1 MEYPLHTLP
10 QLAQTLR
17 GLRKK
22 TGLTQ
27 ARAAAKVGLLP
38 KTISSLETDPET
50 VTLGSLFKLLSA
62 LDLELSIRPRPRGAG
77 GGPPAGEW

>member
-22 TGLTQ
+22 RGLTQ

-38 KTISSLETDPET
+38 KTISSLESDPES
-50 VTLGSLFKLLSA
+50 VSLGSFFKLLSA
-62 LDLELSIRPRPRGAG
+62 LDLEISLRPKAVDSGGKRPT
-77 GGPPAGEW
+77 GEW